1 MTIAKILKSIQ
12 AHDMNAPYWFD
23 VHEEYPNWNDETLF
37 LMDCEEIWAL
47 DMTRI
52 WNKED
57 MAHTTELWFFRKHIN
72 RWCDKPEN
80 IWHMQIGVEETE
92 DYSQIFSSEKEAI
105 DAINNNKIVW
115 SKGDPTWDI

>member
-1 MTIAKILKSIQ
+1 MTIAKILKSME
-12 AHDMNAPYWFD
+12 AHGGNPPYWFSH
-23 VHEEYPNWNDETLF
+23 HEDYPNWNDETLY

-52 WNKED
+52 WNEED
-57 MAHTTELWFFRKHIN
+57 MAHTTELWYFRKNIN
-72 RWCDKPEN
+72 HWCDKPEN

-92 DYSQIFSSEKEAI
+92 EYSQIFSSEKEAI
-105 DAINNNKIVW
+105 DAINSNKIIW

>member
-1 MTIAKILKSIQ
+1 MTIAKILKSIE
-12 AHDMNAPYWFD
+12 AHEGNPPYWFD
-23 VHEEYPNWNDETLF
+23 VHEEYPNWNEETLF